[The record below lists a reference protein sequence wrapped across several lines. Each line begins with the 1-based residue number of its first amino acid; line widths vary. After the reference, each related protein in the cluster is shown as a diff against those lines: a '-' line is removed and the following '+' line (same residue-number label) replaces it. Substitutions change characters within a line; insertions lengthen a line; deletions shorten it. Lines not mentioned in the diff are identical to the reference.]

1 MSRGDVN
8 KLISQDIQCED
19 TYKEDKIKIANRL
32 VKNFSLL
39 KELNLLSTIKN
50 EQTERK
56 VTNGYKQDIT
66 YDSENVIYA
75 NKYVLNFLQL
85 KEQKRKKEKEEEE
98 EKKKEKE
105 KRKTK
110 FNTKSAQTNF
120 LSENDITLI
129 NDTLYKNYLSLSTY
143 TEQIITCDEEN
154 NFNIFNNQVMVKHV
168 PVPTYEVVNHSAHLE
183 KTVQMLT
190 LLIKSYND
198 SLNLIKLQ
206 QSVINDVFFYTH
218 NLLKNKQKRLSRKNE
233 RLVKA
238 HSVNVRAKEEP
249 QKGAS
254 TDVKPPF
261 CTSGEEGDIQPVLSS
276 NQGNLPS
283 MYKTQIDLYR
293 RHISHLYHEND
304 HLKEHL
310 NKCKDGSKD

>member
-1 MSRGDVN
+1 MSSGVVN
-8 KLISQDIQCED
+8 ELISQDIQCED

-50 EQTERK
+50 EQKGRK

-66 YDSENVIYA
+66 YDSENIIYA
-75 NKYVLNFLQL
+75 NKYILNFLQL
-85 KEQKRKKEKEEEE
+85 KEQKRKKAKEEQN
-98 EKKKEKE
+98 K
-105 KRKTK
+105 KTK
-110 FNTKSAQTNF
+110 FNTKYFQPNF

-129 NDTLYKNYLSLSTY
+129 NETLYKNNLSLSTY
-143 TEQIITCDEEN
+143 TEKIRTSDEKN
-154 NFNIFNNQVMVKHV
+154 NFNIFNKEVMVKHV
-168 PVPTYEVVNHSAHLE
+168 HVPTYDLVNHSPHSE
-183 KTVQMLT
+183 KTLQMLT

-198 SLNLIKLQ
+198 SLSLIKLQ
-206 QSVINDVFFYTH
+206 QSVINDFFFYTH
-218 NLLKNKQKRLSRKNE
+218 NLLKNKERLTRKNE

-238 HSVNVRAKEEP
+238 HSVNVRTKGEP

-254 TDVKPPF
+254 TDVKPLL
-261 CTSGEEGDIQPVLSS
+261 CSSGESGDTQPVPSS
-276 NQGNLPS
+276 SQGKLPS

-293 RHISHLYHEND
+293 RHINHLYHEND

-310 NKCKDGSKD
+310 NKYKV

>member
-1 MSRGDVN
+1 MSSGDVN

-39 KELNLLSTIKN
+39 KELNLLSTIKD
-50 EQTERK
+50 EHKGRK
-56 VTNGYKQDIT
+56 VTNSYKQDTIT

-85 KEQKRKKEKEEEE
+85 KEQKRKKEKEEEN
-98 EKKKEKE
+98 
-105 KRKTK
+105 RKIK
-110 FNTKSAQTNF
+110 FNTKFAQPNF

-129 NDTLYKNYLSLSTY
+129 NDTLYENYLALSTY
-143 TEQIITCDEEN
+143 TEKIRTCDEHN
-154 NFNIFNNQVMVKHV
+154 NFHIFNNEVMVKHIH
-168 PVPTYEVVNHSAHLE
+168 VPTYDVVNCSAHSE
-183 KTVQMLT
+183 KTLQMLT

-198 SLNLIKLQ
+198 SLSLIKLQ
-206 QSVINDVFFYTH
+206 QSVINDFAFYTH
-218 NLLKNKQKRLSRKNE
+218 NLLKNKQRLTRKNE

-238 HSVNVRAKEEP
+238 HSVNVRAKGEP
-249 QKGAS
+249 QKEGSSA
-254 TDVKPPF
+254 DVRPPL
-261 CTSGEEGDIQPVLSS
+261 CSSGESGDTQPVVSS
-276 NQGNLPS
+276 SQGNLPA

-293 RHISHLYHEND
+293 RHINHLYHEND

-310 NKCKDGSKD
+310 NNCK